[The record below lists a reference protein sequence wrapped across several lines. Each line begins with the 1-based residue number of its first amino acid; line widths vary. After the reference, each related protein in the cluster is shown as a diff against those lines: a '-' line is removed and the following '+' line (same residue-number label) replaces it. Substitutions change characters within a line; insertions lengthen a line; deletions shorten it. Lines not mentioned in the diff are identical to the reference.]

1 MILGSGLLQA
11 SGKTRLT
18 LYTTK
23 SGTFNP
29 TIVASDTSGIT
40 WDFGDGS
47 ATYTGGT
54 PSHTYADGTQKTV
67 TITFDDPSL
76 VTQLNFQSQS
86 MTGEWPLSSLA
97 DFTALTQLQAYS
109 NASLNVSG
117 SLADL
122 PAGLTYLHLGS
133 TSSAITGSLADAP
146 AGLTT
151 LHLGNTSSAITGS
164 LADAPA
170 GLTQLYLYGT
180 SSAISGGASAMG
192 AVGIRQIR
200 VESSSTTQ
208 GNIDDILLRLYTDR
222 ASFTYATPL
231 LNVGGTNPDPTGT
244 YADATPPTTGLEYAY
259 KLVNDPDAEGFNT
272 WTVTY

>member
-1 MILGSGLLQA
+1 MILGSGLLQS

-29 TIVASDTSGIT
+29 TIVASDTSGIV

-76 VTQLNFQSQS
+76 VTQLNFFSQS

-97 DFTALTQLQAYS
+97 DFTALDQFRVYN
-109 NASLNVSG
+109 NAALNVSG
-117 SLADL
+117 GLADA
-122 PAGLTYLHLGS
+122 PAGLSQLSLNA
-133 TSSAITGSLADAP
+133 TSSTITGSLADAP
-146 AGLTT
+146 AGMTY
-151 LHLGNTSSAITGS
+151 
-164 LADAPA
+164 
-170 GLTQLYLYGT
+170 LYLFNT
-180 SSAISGGASAMG
+180 LSNISGGASAM
-192 AVGIRQIR
+192 AATGIREIY
-200 VESSSTTQ
+200 VHSSSTSQ
-208 GNIDDILLRLYTDR
+208 ANINDILLRLYTDR
-222 ASFTYATPL
+222 ASFTYAVPS
-231 LNVGGTNPDPTGT
+231 LNVGGTNPDPSGV
-244 YADATPPTTGLEYAY
+244 YQDATPPTTGLEYAY
-259 KLVNDPDAEGFNT
+259 KLVNDPDSEGFNT